1 MKNVQN
7 SGVRHCRSFAPDEVQ
22 FDEIFE
28 EFVEKRNAMGYQEVL
43 KQKTVLMNAAKEKMG
58 ISE

>member
-1 MKNVQN
+1 MCIRDRNE
-7 SGVRHCRSFAPDEVQ
+7 AQ

-28 EFVEKRNAMGYQEVL
+28 EFVGKRNAMGYQEVL

-58 ISE
+58 ISEWKK

>member
-1 MKNVQN
+1 MAKASLGSKERKFYENI
-7 SGVRHCRSFAPDEVQ
+7 G
-22 FDEIFE
+22 EI
-28 EFVEKRNAMGYQEVL
+28 VGKRNAMGYQEVL

>member
-1 MKNVQN
+1 MPNLLLASN
-7 SGVRHCRSFAPDEVQ
+7 EAQ

-28 EFVEKRNAMGYQEVL
+28 EFVGKRNAMGYQEVL

>member
-1 MKNVQN
+1 
-7 SGVRHCRSFAPDEVQ
+7 
-22 FDEIFE
+22 
-28 EFVEKRNAMGYQEVL
+28 MGYQEVL

>member
-1 MKNVQN
+1 MYQTLGETLPKLLLASNE
-7 SGVRHCRSFAPDEVQ
+7 AQ

-28 EFVEKRNAMGYQEVL
+28 EFVGKGNAMGYQEVL
-43 KQKTVLMNAAKEKMG
+43 ETENSINECSKGKMG

>member
-1 MKNVQN
+1 MPLWDMETIK
-7 SGVRHCRSFAPDEVQ
+7 S
-22 FDEIFE
+22 EIFE
-28 EFVEKRNAMGYQEVL
+28 EFVGKRNAMGYQEVL